1 MYNRSGERFTDQ
13 CVYESDC
20 FGGGSVMVWAGISHD
35 GRTQLKIVHGTLNAV
50 NTETIF
56 LIILQACRASQ
67 ATCRTSQATCRASQ
81 TTYTASPQAKQ
92 PVEQAHRLNN
102 LQSKPKNLQSKS
114 NNLQS
119 KPSNLQT

>member
-1 MYNRSGERFTDQ
+1 
-13 CVYESDC
+13 
-20 FGGGSVMVWAGISHD
+20 MVWAGISHD

-56 LIILQACRASQ
+56 LIILQA
-67 ATCRTSQATCRASQ
+67 CRASQ